1 MTATPDSATARRA
14 AERAAR
20 ESYGRLV
27 AYLASR
33 SGDVAAAE
41 DALAQA
47 FAAALRQWPVDG
59 VPERPEAWL
68 HAVAKRRQID
78 EIRRLADHDRIA
90 TDWRVLWDDMLP
102 EADDMPDRRASLL
115 FACAQDGIEPGIRA
129 PLMLQVVLGFSA
141 AEIAAAFL
149 MAPGT
154 LGQRMVRAKAR
165 IKRAGIA
172 FQIPDRTELPERV
185 QSVLD
190 AVYTAYTK
198 GWCEPDHAA
207 GVDLA
212 EEAIWLATVVV
223 GLLPN
228 EPEAKGVLSLMLYA
242 EARRAA
248 RADRNGDFVPLSE
261 QDVGQWDARMIHV
274 ATQLLHA
281 ANREPGSGRFQIE
294 AAIQS
299 AQIARRLGCAAPLD
313 DIVQLYDLLAVLAPS
328 PVVQLN
334 RAMAIAQRDGP
345 AAALPLLDEVERDD
359 RMATYQPYW
368 AARASVCASL
378 GMRDPA
384 KAAFRQAIG
393 LSSHPAVRAY
403 LQRRSDA
410 IDQS

>member
-1 MTATPDSATARRA
+1 MTAEPDDNGARRA
-14 AERAAR
+14 AERVAR

-33 SGDVAAAE
+33 CGDVAAAE

-47 FAAALRQWPVDG
+47 FAAALRQWPVSG
-59 VPERPEAWL
+59 IPERPEAWL
-68 HAVAKRRQID
+68 HAVAKRRHVD
-78 EIRRLADHDRIA
+78 EMRRLADHDRLA
-90 TDWRVLWDDMLP
+90 ADWRVLWDEWLT
-102 EADDMPDRRASLL
+102 EADDIPDRRASLL
-115 FACAQDGIEPGIRA
+115 FACAQEGIEPCIRA
-129 PLMLQVVLGFSA
+129 PLMLQAVLGFSA

-165 IKRAGIA
+165 IKRAGLA
-172 FQIPDRTELPERV
+172 FQIPDRIELPGRM

-190 AVYTAYTK
+190 AVYTAYNR
-198 GWCEPDHAA
+198 GWGEPDQAA

-223 GLLPN
+223 GLLPD

-248 RADRNGDFVPLSE
+248 RTNADGDFVPLSK
-261 QDVGQWDARMIHV
+261 QDVHRWDARMIQM

-281 ANREPGSGRFQIE
+281 ANGEPASGRFQIE

-299 AQIARRLGCAAPLD
+299 AQISRRLGGAAGLD
-313 DIVQLYDLLAVLAPS
+313 DIVQLYDLLAVVAPS
-328 PVVQLN
+328 PVVHLN

-345 AAALPLLDEVERDD
+345 AAALPLLDGLERDD

-368 AARASVCASL
+368 AARADVCSAL
-378 GMRDPA
+378 GLRDTA
-384 KAAFRQAIG
+384 CAAYRQAIG
-393 LSSHPAVRAY
+393 LSSHPALRAW
-403 LQRRSDA
+403 LQRQSDA
-410 IDQS
+410 VGRM

>member
-1 MTATPDSATARRA
+1 MTAAPGNDTARRA

-33 SGDVAAAE
+33 SADVAAAE

-78 EIRRLADHDRIA
+78 EGRRLADHDHLA
-90 TDWRVLWDDMLP
+90 ADWRVLWDELLP
-102 EADDMPDRRASLL
+102 EADDIPDRRAALL

-165 IKRAGIA
+165 IKRAGLA
-172 FQIPDRTELPERV
+172 FRIPDRAELPGRV

-198 GWCEPDHAA
+198 GWCEPDQAT

-223 GLLPN
+223 GLLPD

-248 RADRNGDFVPLSE
+248 RTNADGDFVPLRE
-261 QDVGQWDARMIHV
+261 QDVSQWDARMIRM
-274 ATQLLHA
+274 ATQLLHE
-281 ANREPGSGRFQIE
+281 ANRESGSGRFQIE

-299 AQIARRLGCAAPLD
+299 AQVSHRFGGAAGMD

-328 PVVQLN
+328 PVVHLN

-345 AAALPLLDEVERDD
+345 AAALPLLDELERDD

-384 KAAFRQAIG
+384 RAAFRQAIG
-393 LSSHPAVRAY
+393 LSSHPAVRAW
-403 LQRRSDA
+403 LQRQSDA
-410 IDQS
+410 VDRA

>member
-1 MTATPDSATARRA
+1 MTAAPGGVPARRA

-27 AYLASR
+27 ACLASR

-47 FAAALRQWPVDG
+47 FAAALLQWPVDG

-78 EIRRLADHDRIA
+78 EIRRLADHDRVA
-90 TDWRVLWDDMLP
+90 TDWRVLRDEMLP
-102 EADDMPDRRASLL
+102 EADDLPDRRAALL
-115 FACAQDGIEPGIRA
+115 FACARDGIEPGIRA
-129 PLMLQVVLGFSA
+129 PLMLQTVLGFSA

-154 LGQRMVRAKAR
+154 LGQRLVRAKAR
-165 IKRAGIA
+165 IKRAGIP
-172 FQIPDRTELPERV
+172 FQIPDRTELHGRV

-198 GWCEPDHAA
+198 GWSEPDQAA

-223 GLLPN
+223 GLLPD

-248 RADRNGDFVPLSE
+248 RSDAHGDFVPLSE
-261 QDVGQWDARMIHV
+261 QDVGGWDAPMIHA
-274 ATQLLHA
+274 ATRLLHA
-281 ANREPGSGRFQIE
+281 ANRESGSGRFQIE

-299 AQIARRLGCAAPLD
+299 AQISRRLGGAARLD
-313 DIVQLYDLLAVLAPS
+313 DIVRLYELLAALAPS

-345 AAALPLLDEVERDD
+345 AATLPLLDELERDD
-359 RMATYQPYW
+359 RMATYQPFW
-368 AARASVCASL
+368 AARASVCAAL
-378 GMRDPA
+378 GMRDAA
-384 KAAFRQAIG
+384 KSAFRQAIG
-393 LSSHPAVRAY
+393 LSSHPAVRNW
-403 LQRRSDA
+403 LQRQSDA
-410 IDQS
+410 IDWS

>member
-1 MTATPDSATARRA
+1 MTAEPGAGIARRA

-41 DALAQA
+41 DALAHA

-78 EIRRLADHDRIA
+78 EVRRLADHDRLA
-90 TDWRVLWDDMLP
+90 ADWRVLRDEMLP
-102 EADDMPDRRASLL
+102 ETDEMPDRRAALL

-129 PLMLQVVLGFSA
+129 PLMMQTVLGFSA

-154 LGQRMVRAKAR
+154 LGQRLVRAKAR
-165 IKRAGIA
+165 IKRDRLA
-172 FQIPDRTELPERV
+172 FRIPDRAELPERV
-185 QSVLD
+185 STVLD
-190 AVYTAYTK
+190 AVYAAYTK
-198 GWCEPDHAA
+198 GWCEPDPAA
-207 GVDLA
+207 GTDLA

-223 GLLPN
+223 GLLPD
-228 EPEAKGVLSLMLYA
+228 EPEAKGVLALMLYA

-248 RADRNGDFVPLSE
+248 RTDADGDFVPLSE
-261 QDVGQWDARMIHV
+261 QDVGRWDARMIHT
-274 ATQLLHA
+274 ATRLLHA
-281 ANREPGSGRFQIE
+281 ANREPASGRFQIE

-299 AQIARRLGCAAPLD
+299 AQISRRLGGTARLD
-313 DIVQLYDLLAVLAPS
+313 DIVQLYDLLAVFAPS

-345 AAALPLLDEVERDD
+345 AAAWPLLDELERDG
-359 RMATYQPYW
+359 RMVTYQPYW
-368 AARASVCASL
+368 AARASVCAAL

-384 KAAFRQAIG
+384 RAAFRQAIG
-393 LSSHPAVRAY
+393 LSSHPAIRTY
-403 LQRRSDA
+403 LQRQSDA
-410 IDQS
+410 IDRS

>member
-1 MTATPDSATARRA
+1 VTTPPDPATARRA

-68 HAVAKRRQID
+68 HAVAKRRQVD
-78 EIRRLADHDRIA
+78 ETRRLADYDRLA
-90 TDWRVLWDDMLP
+90 TDWRVLWDEALP
-102 EADDMPDRRASLL
+102 EAEDIPDRRASLL
-115 FACAQDGIEPGIRA
+115 FACTHDGIEPGIRA
-129 PLMLQVVLGFSA
+129 PLMLQTVLGLSA

-165 IKRAGIA
+165 IKKAGIA
-172 FQIPDRTELPERV
+172 FQVPDRAELPQRV

-198 GWCEPDHAA
+198 GWCEPDQVA
-207 GVDLA
+207 GIDLA
-212 EEAIWLATVVV
+212 EEAIWLATVVN
-223 GLLPN
+223 GLLPD

-248 RADRNGDFVPLSE
+248 RTDPDGDFVPLSE
-261 QDVGQWDARMIHV
+261 QDVRQWDARMIHM

-281 ANREPGSGRFQIE
+281 ANREPASGRFQIE

-299 AQIARRLGCAAPLD
+299 AQIARRLGDVDPQD
-313 DIVQLYDLLAVLAPS
+313 DIVRLYDLLAVLAPS
-328 PVVQLN
+328 PVVRLN

-368 AARASVCASL
+368 AARASVCAAL
-378 GMRDPA
+378 GMRDAA
-384 KAAFRQAIG
+384 KAAFHQAIG

-403 LQRRSDA
+403 LQRRMDA
-410 IDQS
+410 IDRS

>member
-1 MTATPDSATARRA
+1 MTAAAEDSTARRA
-14 AERAAR
+14 AERVAR

-27 AYLASR
+27 AYLASP

-78 EIRRLADHDRIA
+78 EVRRLASYDRIA
-90 TDWRVLWDDMLP
+90 TDWRVLWNEVLP
-102 EADDMPDRRASLL
+102 ESDDLSDRRASLL
-115 FACAQDGIEPGIRA
+115 FACAQDGIEPSIRA
-129 PLMLQVVLGFSA
+129 PLMLQIVLGFSA
-141 AEIAAAFL
+141 VEIAAAFL

-165 IKRAGIA
+165 IKRACLA
-172 FQIPDRTELPERV
+172 FQIPDRAELPGRV

-198 GWCEPDHAA
+198 GWCEPDEAA

-223 GLLPN
+223 GLLPD

-248 RADRNGDFVPLSE
+248 RTDADGHFVPLSE
-261 QDVGQWDARMIHV
+261 QDVSQWDTRMIYM
-274 ATQLLHA
+274 ATQLLHT
-281 ANREPGSGRFQIE
+281 ANRESGSGAGSR
-294 AAIQS
+294 S
-299 AQIARRLGCAAPLD
+299 
-313 DIVQLYDLLAVLAPS
+313 
-328 PVVQLN
+328 
-334 RAMAIAQRDGP
+334 
-345 AAALPLLDEVERDD
+345 
-359 RMATYQPYW
+359 
-368 AARASVCASL
+368 
-378 GMRDPA
+378 
-384 KAAFRQAIG
+384 K
-393 LSSHPAVRAY
+393 
-403 LQRRSDA
+403 RRSSPRRYRA
-410 IDQS
+410 A